1 MTIVMLS
8 ELETDCCSKKN
19 CWISI
24 FLQKKNGK
32 RKNTEKVHSITKYMN
47 KKDNKRTGSLISIQD
62 SLVQVRFSGEVIMGE
77 TADVLV
83 DGKSLQGEVL
93 QIKPDYKNPENG
105 IVEMQVFEDL
115 TGAKIG
121 DRVEFTGQPLS
132 VLLGPGLLTSVWDGL
147 QNSLYYLSEI
157 DPYLRPGMKAPA
169 LDDQKKWNF
178 TPGVKTGDK
187 VKGGDIIGSVPEG
200 MFEHKILVP
209 FSFGECTIE
218 SIIEKS
224 EVTIKEVV
232 ATAIDAQSN
241 KHELKL
247 AFRHPV
253 KSPISFK
260 DRSIPQKPIS
270 TGTRIIDLLAPVAYG
285 GTVGNPGPFGAGK
298 TVLQHTL
305 SKYALADIIVMAA
318 CGERAGEAVE
328 VFKDFAELKDP
339 STGQSLMNRMCIF
352 GNTSSMPVAAR
363 EASVFI
369 ALTVGEYYRYLGYNV
384 IMLADST
391 SRWAQALR
399 ERSGRQG
406 DIPGPEAFPMD
417 IPDQIKG
424 LYQRA
429 GSDAGT
435 NGSLTFIGTV
445 SPAGGNFQE
454 PVTQATMDATGAFWG
469 LSQDRADAKKYPA
482 IDPLTYTT
490 SVYKGFISWEHRE
503 KILDTLRE
511 SNSIDQT
518 ISTIGLKKV
527 PIDKYILYQK
537 GMTID
542 FCVLQQDAFHEVE
555 ACTRPD
561 RLEVINKAVQTLI
574 DSDIHFT
581 QGNLDD
587 DDFKQHIKSKFDL
600 FRQNWR
606 DWNYNATTEKQIS
619 MLTLKVQNFILQ
631 KKDT

>member
-1 MTIVMLS
+1 M
-8 ELETDCCSKKN
+8 N
-19 CWISI
+19 
-24 FLQKKNGK
+24 
-32 RKNTEKVHSITKYMN
+32 EKV
-47 KKDNKRTGSLISIQD
+47 NKRTGKLINIQD
-62 SLVQVRFSGEVIMGE
+62 SLVQVRFFDEVIMGE
-77 TADVLV
+77 TAEILV
-83 DGKSLQGEVL
+83 EEKSLQGEVL
-93 QIKPDYKNPENG
+93 QIKSDPKNPEAG

-121 DRVEFTGQPLS
+121 DEVVFTGQPLS

-147 QNSLYYLSEI
+147 QNSLYYLSKT

-169 LDDQKKWNF
+169 LDEEIKWDF
-178 TPGVKTGDK
+178 TPTVKPGDT
-187 VKGGDIIGSVPEG
+187 VKGGDVIGSVPEG
-200 MFEHKILVP
+200 NFEHKILVP
-209 FSFGECTIE
+209 FAMGTCTIE
-218 SIIEKS
+218 SIIEKKA
-224 EVTIKEVV
+224 VNITQTV
-232 ATAIDAQSN
+232 AVAVDNQHI

-247 AFRHPV
+247 AFRQPV
-253 KSPISFK
+253 KTPIPFK
-260 DRSIPQKPIS
+260 ERSIPQEPIS
-270 TGTRIIDLLAPVAYG
+270 TGTRVIDLLAPVAYG

-305 SKYALADIIVMAA
+305 CKYALADIIVMAA

-369 ALTVGEYYRYLGYNV
+369 ALTVGEYYRYQGYNV

-424 LYQRA
+424 MYQRA
-429 GSDAGT
+429 GSDAATG
-435 NGSLTFIGTV
+435 GSLTFIGTV

-454 PVTQATMDATGAFWG
+454 PVTQATMDSTGGFWG

-482 IDPLTYTT
+482 IDPLAYTT
-490 SVYKGFISWEHRE
+490 SQYNGFISKSDRE
-503 KILDTLRE
+503 KILHTLQE
-511 SNSIDQT
+511 TNSIDQT

-537 GMTID
+537 GTTID
-542 FCVLQQDAFHEVE
+542 FCVLQQDGFHDVE
-555 ACTRPD
+555 ACSRPD
-561 RLEVINKAVQTLI
+561 RLEVINDAVQTLI
-574 DSDIHFT
+574 DSEIQFA
-581 QGNLDD
+581 QGERDD

-600 FRQNWR
+600 FRQNWK
-606 DWNYNATTEKQIS
+606 DWNYNAVKEKQIAQ
-619 MLTLKVQNFILQ
+619 LKEKVDNFILQ
-631 KKDT
+631 KKDS

>member
-1 MTIVMLS
+1 MNVAENS
-8 ELETDCCSKKN
+8 RK
-19 CWISI
+19 
-24 FLQKKNGK
+24 GK
-32 RKNTEKVHSITKYMN
+32 
-47 KKDNKRTGSLISIQD
+47 LINIQD
-62 SLVQVRFSGEVIMGE
+62 SLVKARFYDEVIMGE
-77 TADVLV
+77 TADILV
-83 DGKSLQGEVL
+83 EGKSLQGEVL
-93 QIKPDYKNPENG
+93 QIKPDPDNPANG

-115 TGAKIG
+115 TGARIG
-121 DRVEFTGQPLS
+121 DEVVFTGKPLS

-147 QNSLYYLSEI
+147 QNSLYYLSEK

-169 LDDQKKWNF
+169 LDEEKKWDF
-178 TPGVKTGDK
+178 TPKVQSGDT
-187 VKGGDIIGSVPEG
+187 VKGGDAIGSVPEG
-200 MFEHKILVP
+200 SFEHKILVP
-209 FSFGECTIE
+209 FSMGTCTVE
-218 SIIEKS
+218 SIIEKR
-224 EVTIKEVV
+224 EVNITETVAVV
-232 ATAIDAQSN
+232 VDDLNN

-247 AFRHPV
+247 VFRQPV
-253 KSPISFK
+253 KSPIPFK
-260 DRSIPQKPIS
+260 DRAIPKDPIS

-305 SKYALADIIVMAA
+305 CKYAYADIIVMAA

-369 ALTVGEYYRYLGYNV
+369 ALTVGEYYRYQGYNV

-424 LYQRA
+424 MYQRA
-429 GSDAGT
+429 GYDTGT

-454 PVTQATMDATGAFWG
+454 PVTQATMDATGGFWG

-482 IDPLTYTT
+482 IDPLVYTT
-490 SVYKGFISWEHRE
+490 SVYDGFISKEDRQ
-503 KILDTLRE
+503 KILNTLKE
-511 SNSIDQT
+511 TNSIDQT

-527 PIDKYILYQK
+527 PVDKYILFQK
-537 GMTID
+537 GTTID
-542 FCVLQQDAFHEVE
+542 FCVLQQDGFHEVE

-561 RLEVINKAVQTLI
+561 RLDVINEAVQNLI
-574 DSDIHFT
+574 DSEIPFEQNDM
-581 QGNLDD
+581 DD
-587 DDFKQHIKSKFDL
+587 EDFKQHIKSKFDVL
-600 FRQNWR
+600 RQNWK
-606 DWNYNATTEKQIS
+606 DWNYNAVSESQIASLKEK
-619 MLTLKVQNFILQ
+619 VNNFILQ
-631 KKDT
+631 KQD